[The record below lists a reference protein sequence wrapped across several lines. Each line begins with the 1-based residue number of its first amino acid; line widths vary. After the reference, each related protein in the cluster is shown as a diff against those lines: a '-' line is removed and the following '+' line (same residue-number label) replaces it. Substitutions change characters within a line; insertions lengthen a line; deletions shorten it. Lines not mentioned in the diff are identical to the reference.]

1 MTSRP
6 RPATSTLCGFQLI
19 SMIMGLFCAVFGC
32 SHNKKRDKQFAYF
45 RFPTVIKNQGKQ
57 TKKLSRMR
65 RKKWIANISRADL
78 TKKKVLYSRVCSV
91 HFISGKLKSK
101 LVILYLRKI
110 PFKILEK
117 IKVENYRIQLFIWGN
132 KTERKFGSKII

>member
-1 MTSRP
+1 MLYLAV
-6 RPATSTLCGFQLI
+6 ATTKKGTNNSLI
-19 SMIMGLFCAVFGC
+19 
-32 SHNKKRDKQFAYF
+32 F

-57 TKKLSRMR
+57 TEKLSGMR

-78 TKKKVLYSRVCSV
+78 TKKKVLYSRVYSV